1 MSASDTLRPLARRT
15 LLRASATTALLAT
28 AGCNDFIPSSGPRI
42 EGIMRPA
49 TEQGGDPGTLSE
61 PSLRYALLTLDP
73 GVIAGLGGEQPNIL
87 FSAGLQSRSAAEVRF
102 GTGDILAVTIF
113 ETQAGGLFI
122 PPDAGT
128 RPGNFVTLPQQ
139 Q

>member
-73 GVIAGLGGEQPNIL
+73 GVIAAGVGGEQPNSL
-87 FSAGLQSRSAAEVRF
+87 FSAGLQSRGAAEVRF

-113 ETQAGGLFI
+113 ETQAGGLF
-122 PPDAGT
+122 
-128 RPGNFVTLPQQ
+128 
-139 Q
+139 